1 MKEKIIKFRYFI
13 VYFKRNVFG
22 LPNNCKQTI
31 FSTALELANIRYVL
45 YTLYLYQNT
54 TGKMYFLPGAAV
66 GGLFAMTGVQCPNVI
81 NLIIHV
87 YRTWIGNSVKER
99 ANL

>member
-1 MKEKIIKFRYFI
+1 
-13 VYFKRNVFG
+13 
-22 LPNNCKQTI
+22 
-31 FSTALELANIRYVL
+31 
-45 YTLYLYQNT
+45 
-54 TGKMYFLPGAAV
+54 MYFLPGAAV

-81 NLIIHV
+81 DLIIHV

>member
-45 YTLYLYQNT
+45 
-54 TGKMYFLPGAAV
+54 
-66 GGLFAMTGVQCPNVI
+66 
-81 NLIIHV
+81 
-87 YRTWIGNSVKER
+87 
-99 ANL
+99 

>member
-1 MKEKIIKFRYFI
+1 MFISKERFRT
-13 VYFKRNVFG
+13 
-22 LPNNCKQTI
+22 PNNCKQTI

-66 GGLFAMTGVQCPNVI
+66 GGLLAMTGVQCPNVI